1 MLALTYHSKKTK
13 KMKKY
18 KYIILFFIATVF
30 TGCDKDYLVVVPD
43 NVATIDNAFSNR
55 FNTQKFLYGI
65 YSEIPRPHEVFNGAA
80 LTGGDE
86 IWFPK
91 SEQNRAGVRIAQG
104 FQSATSPSYNLWG
117 NGGLYEAI
125 RNCNI
130 FLSRIDGVQ
139 GIQEY
144 ERTTWKAEVKFLK
157 AYFHFYLV
165 RMYGP
170 VVINDELIPVSADA
184 SEFKTA
190 RNTIEESFTYIAA
203 LLDEAILDLPL
214 TLQNSGDELGR
225 VTKPIAAAIKAR
237 VLMTYASPLFNGNTV
252 YSGFTNAEGIPF
264 FPASYAPEKWQLAA
278 TAAKEAID
286 ICNEAGIR
294 LYQKEDYIN
303 RSGVAINS
311 DITLLKAGLRS
322 RITEKWNFELI
333 WGHTGDTRQIE
344 FESMPRLYNYTT
356 NPVASRHCPPMR
368 IAEMYYSAN
377 GVPIEED
384 ITFDY
389 SNRFKIKTASAVD
402 EYKIEVGQETA
413 ILNFDRETRFYADL
427 SFDRGVWFGN
437 GANDEKDPWYVHA
450 RGGEFASV
458 FEPSQYSV
466 TGYWPKKLVAVP
478 SQVNTGQSFSSTR
491 YTFPI
496 IRLADLY
503 LYYAEALNEVKGTP
517 DAEVYEYID
526 LVRERAGLGTVV
538 ESWAAYSSDPSKP
551 LSQNGMREIIQQER
565 MIELSFEGA
574 RFWDLRRWKLAKDF
588 MNKPVKGWN
597 VLENDVDDYYT
608 VTTLYNLR
616 FTEKD
621 YLWPIP
627 ESETIKNPDLIQ
639 NPGW

>member
-1 MLALTYHSKKTK
+1 
-13 KMKKY
+13 MKKNI
-18 KYIILFFIATVF
+18 YIILFFIATVF
-30 TGCDKDYLVVVPD
+30 TGCNKDYLDVVPD

-55 FNTQKFLYGI
+55 YNTQKFLYGI
-65 YSEIPRPHEVFNGAA
+65 YADIPSPVNVFNGAA

-86 IWFPK
+86 IWFPP
-91 SEQNRAGVRIAQG
+91 SERNRAGVRIAQG
-104 FQSATSPSYNLWG
+104 FQSATGPSNDLWG
-117 NGGLYEAI
+117 NGGLYEGI

-130 FLSRIDGVQ
+130 FLSRIDDVK

-144 ERTTWKAEVKFLK
+144 ERKTWTAEVKFLK
-157 AYFHFYLV
+157 AYFHYYLV

-170 VVINDELIPVSADA
+170 IVISDELIPVSAA
-184 SEFKTA
+184 TSEFKTA
-190 RNTIEESFTYIAA
+190 RNTIDECFTYITA
-203 LLDEAILDLPL
+203 LFDEAILELPL
-214 TLQNSGDELGR
+214 TIQNPGDELGR
-225 VTKPIAAAIKAR
+225 ITKPIAAAIKAR
-237 VLMTYASPLFNGNTV
+237 ALMTYASPLFNGNTV
-252 YSGFTNAEGIPF
+252 YSSFTNAEGAPF
-264 FPASYAPEKWQLAA
+264 FPLTYAPEKWEQAA
-278 TAAKEAID
+278 TATKEAID

-303 RSGVAINS
+303 RSGVEINS

-333 WGHTGDTRQIE
+333 WGYTGNTSTIE

-356 NPVASRHCPPMR
+356 NPVSSRHCPPMR
-368 IAEMYYSAN
+368 IAEMYYSKN

-389 SNRFKIKTASAVD
+389 SNRFKLKTAAAAD
-402 EYKIEVGQETA
+402 EYKIEIGQQTA

-478 SQVNTGQSFSSTR
+478 TQVNTGQSLSTTR
-491 YTFPI
+491 YAFPI

-517 DAEVYEYID
+517 DTQVYEYID

-538 ESWAAYSSDPSKP
+538 ESWAAHSSDPTKP
-551 LSQNGMREIIQQER
+551 LSQNGMREIIQHER
-565 MIELSFEGA
+565 MIEMSFEGA
-574 RFWDLRRWKLAKDF
+574 RFWDLRRWKLSKDY
-588 MNKPVKGWN
+588 MNKPIKGWN
-597 VLENDVDDYYT
+597 VLENDADDYYT
-608 VTTLYNLR
+608 VTTLFNPR
-616 FTEKD
+616 FSEKD

-627 ESETIKNPDLIQ
+627 ETETIKNPDLIQ

>member
-1 MLALTYHSKKTK
+1 
-13 KMKKY
+13 MKKNI
-18 KYIILFFIATVF
+18 YIILFFIATVF
-30 TGCDKDYLVVVPD
+30 TGCDKDYLDVVPD

-55 FNTQKFLYGI
+55 YNAQKFLYGI
-65 YSEIPRPHEVFNGAA
+65 YSDIPSPGNVYGAA

-86 IWFPK
+86 IWLPK
-91 SEQNRAGVRIAQG
+91 TERNRAGVKIAQG
-104 FQSATSPSYNLWG
+104 FQSATNPSFDLWG
-117 NGGLYEAI
+117 DNGLYVAI

-130 FLSRIDGVQ
+130 FLSKIEDVPGV
-139 GIQEY
+139 QEY
-144 ERTTWKAEVKFLK
+144 ERRAWIAEVKFLK
-157 AYFHFYLV
+157 AYFHYYLV

-170 VVINDELIPVSADA
+170 VVISDELIPVSADA

-190 RNTIEESFTYIAA
+190 RNTIEDSFTYIIN
-203 LLDEAILDLPL
+203 LIDEAIVDLPL
-214 TLQNSGDELGR
+214 TLQNNGDELGR

-252 YSGFTNAEGIPF
+252 YSNFVNAEGTPF
-264 FPASYAPEKWQLAA
+264 FPLAYAPEKWEQAA
-278 TAAKEAID
+278 TATKEAID
-286 ICNEAGIR
+286 ICHEAGIR
-294 LYQKEDYIN
+294 LYQKEDYVN
-303 RSGVAINS
+303 RSGVPINS

-333 WGHTGDTRQIE
+333 WGHTSDTYTIE

-356 NPVASRHCPPMR
+356 NPVASRHCPPIR
-368 IAEMYYSAN
+368 IAEMYYSKN
-377 GVPIEED
+377 GVPIDED
-384 ITFDY
+384 NTFDY
-389 SNRFKIKTASAVD
+389 DNRFKTKTAGPED
-402 EYKIEVGQETA
+402 EYKIENGHKTA

-437 GANDEKDPWYVHA
+437 GANDENDPWFVHA

-478 SQVNTGQSFSSTR
+478 SQVNTGQSLSTTR
-491 YTFPI
+491 YAFPI

-517 DAEVYEYID
+517 DNEVYEYID
-526 LVRERAGLGTVV
+526 KVRERAGLGTVV
-538 ESWAAYSSDPSKP
+538 DSWSSHSSEPSKP
-551 LSQNGMREIIQQER
+551 LSQEGMREIIQQER
-565 MIELSFEGA
+565 MIEMSFEGA
-574 RFWDLRRWKLAKDF
+574 RFWDLRRWKLTKMY

-597 VLENDVDDYYT
+597 VLEHDADDYYT
-608 VTTLYNLR
+608 VNTLYNLR
-616 FTEKD
+616 FSEKD

-627 ESETIKNPDLIQ
+627 EYETIKNPDLIQ